1 MFKTESCNKS
11 YPQDGCE
18 PDSSSSGGGRRQMC
32 EMATQTST
40 VELPRA
46 EDEKIN
52 ETDDEKKRKEVGSN
66 GNVAKEKK
74 KGIQESEL

>member
-46 EDEKIN
+46 EKEEKNN
-52 ETDDEKKRKEVGSN
+52 ETDDEKKRN
-66 GNVAKEKK
+66 GDVAREEK